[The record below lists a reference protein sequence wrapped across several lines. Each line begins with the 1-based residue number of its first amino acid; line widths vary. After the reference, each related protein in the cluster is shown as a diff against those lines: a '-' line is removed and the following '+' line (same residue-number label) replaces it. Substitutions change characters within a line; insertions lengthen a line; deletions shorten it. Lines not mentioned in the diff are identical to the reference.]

1 MSYSRKMKFRRLG
14 LPLFAA
20 TIEKGI
26 DGTLYSHTTAVP
38 PAKGTLALSAGAQLL
53 SSSTVTSPTRQ
64 EYFHS

>member
-1 MSYSRKMKFRRLG
+1 MSYSRKMKFRRPG

-20 TIEKGI
+20 IIEKGI
-26 DGTLYSHTTAVP
+26 DGALYSHTTAVP

-64 EYFHS
+64 EYSHS